1 MNNIVYSFVE
11 LHSSGVM
18 FGRGSPK
25 FNMMQKK
32 QSPRSGGIQKKGA
45 SPKVA
50 RKGICYAFLF
60 VPTSYTHVLAFNL
73 I

>member
-1 MNNIVYSFVE
+1 
-11 LHSSGVM
+11 M

-25 FNMMQKK
+25 FNMMQKM